1 MPTQTAETVETAPRN
16 EWREGWPLV
25 LTAALGC
32 AFAASH
38 AVTMGAFIGPLTAEF
53 GWSRGEVTAGI
64 SFGALGSIFLIPA
77 LGPIVD
83 RIGAR
88 KIGLIGPP
96 AYAIGLLLISLC
108 GPSIYGWY
116 AAWIAMAILSLF
128 ISPLVWTMAVASR
141 FEKSRGLALAFVLAG
156 MSVGAAIFP
165 LAAATLIENFG
176 WRVAYRVNALAALVI
191 VLPLALA
198 FLRDARDLRATK
210 TDLPDTPEVDVPGL
224 TLREAFRT
232 RAFWQIIAMLALVAG
247 VYNAIYQHFQPM
259 MTDAGMTAIE
269 AAAIAGIIGPV
280 SFAARLFTGYLLDR
294 FSPSLVAAF
303 AFAIPIL
310 SCLLLIGFDGNPVI
324 AGIAIACCA
333 LASGAEIDMIAYLG
347 ARYFGMRNYGAIY
360 GFIFAGHTLG
370 WALFPP
376 LVGAM
381 FDRSGSY
388 DTALIIMA
396 ALLVVAVLLAA
407 LLGKPEKHDISHQI

>member
-1 MPTQTAETVETAPRN
+1 MHMTEITESAPKS
-16 EWREGWPLV
+16 EWRDGWPLV

-38 AVTMGAFIGPLTAEF
+38 AVTMGTFVGPLTAEF
-53 GWSRGEVTAGI
+53 GWSRGEVTAGVSI
-64 SFGALGSIFLIPA
+64 GALGSILLVPA
-77 LGPIVD
+77 LGRIVD
-83 RIGAR
+83 KIGAR
-88 KIGLIGPP
+88 KIGLLGPP
-96 AYAIGLLLISLC
+96 AYAAGLLLISFC

-116 AAWIAMAILSLF
+116 AAWIIMAILSLC

-156 MSVGAAIFP
+156 MSVGAAVFP

-176 WRVAYRVNALAALVI
+176 WRVAYRANALAAVAI

-198 FLRDARDLRATK
+198 FLRDARDIRATK
-210 TDLPDTPEVDVPGL
+210 AEQIPSSDADVPGL
-224 TLREAFRT
+224 SLKEAFQTRT
-232 RAFWQIIAMLALVAG
+232 FWQIVAMLALVAG

-259 MTDAGMTAIE
+259 MTDAGMTAME

-280 SFAARLFTGYLLDR
+280 SFAARLLTGYLLDR
-294 FSPSLVAAF
+294 VSPPLVAAI
-303 AFAIPIL
+303 AFAIPIA
-310 SCLLLIGFDGNPVI
+310 SCLLLIGFDGDPVI

-347 ARYFGMRNYGAIY
+347 ARYFGMKNYGAIY
-360 GFIFAGHTLG
+360 GVIFAGHTVG

-376 LVGAM
+376 LAGAV
-381 FDRSGSY
+381 FDHTGSY
-388 DTALIIMA
+388 DTALIAM
-396 ALLVVAVLLAA
+396 AVLLGAA
-407 LLGKPEKHDISHQI
+407 VMLAATLGNPRTPRPGH

>member
-1 MPTQTAETVETAPRN
+1 MQTADIVEEVPRS

-38 AVTMGAFIGPLTAEF
+38 AVTMGAFVGPLTGEF

-64 SFGALGSIFLIPA
+64 SFGALGSIFLVPV

-83 RIGAR
+83 KIGAR
-88 KIGLIGPP
+88 KIGLLGPP
-96 AYAIGLLLISLC
+96 AYAAGLLLISLS

-116 AAWIAMAILSLF
+116 AAWIAMAVLSLF

-165 LAAATLIENFG
+165 FAAATLIENFG
-176 WRVAYRVNALAALVI
+176 WRVAYRVNALAALVV

-198 FLRDARDLRATK
+198 FLRDARDLRAAQ
-210 TDLPDTPEVDVPGL
+210 TDQPLEPEAVVPGL
-224 TLREAFRT
+224 SLREAFRT
-232 RAFWQIIAMLALVAG
+232 RTFWQILAMLALVAG
-247 VYNAIYQHFQPM
+247 VYNAIYQHFQPI

-280 SFAARLFTGYLLDR
+280 SFAARLLTGHLLDR
-294 FSPSLVAAF
+294 FSPPLVAAS
-303 AFAIPIL
+303 AFAIPLL
-310 SCLLLIGFDGNPVI
+310 SCLLLIGFDGDPVI

-376 LVGAM
+376 LVGVA

-388 DTALIIMA
+388 DAALTIMA
-396 ALLVVAVLLAA
+396 VLLVVAVALAA
-407 LLGKPEKHDISHQI
+407 SIRKPPMRDVDP